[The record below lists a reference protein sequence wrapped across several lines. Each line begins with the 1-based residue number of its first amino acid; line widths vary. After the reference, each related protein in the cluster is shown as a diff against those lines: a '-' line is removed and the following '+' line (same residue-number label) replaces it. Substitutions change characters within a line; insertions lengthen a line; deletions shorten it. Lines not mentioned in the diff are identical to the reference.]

1 MYFTTERP
9 ERFQRTL
16 TVALNQE
23 WPQLSATQKRLA
35 ELCPTPTAIRPAQ
48 PSRLSRVAT
57 VATDGGENKLSLE
70 PMQLQV
76 VPVAVVSHD
85 LPNSSNFSNL
95 EEWNNSGRARTT
107 PRNGCQNVY
116 INAPPEHCRRRP
128 LAVDRVRSQVEERP
142 DLHFGHQ
149 VQW

>member
-76 VPVAVVSHD
+76 VPVADSLGEIISRVRLS
-85 LPNSSNFSNL
+85 
-95 EEWNNSGRARTT
+95 
-107 PRNGCQNVY
+107 RNGGCDE
-116 INAPPEHCRRRP
+116 I
-128 LAVDRVRSQVEERP
+128 L
-142 DLHFGHQ
+142 
-149 VQW
+149 